1 MLTETCSDAVAP
13 AEFAIT
19 WPFEVSKSKLRSTAI
34 DELRVLSRTSASE
47 FRCGYGLGF
56 YIQRS
61 AKSWPDTDH
70 FADGNSKR
78 DSDPYAVS
86 GNNTNPNPTLV
97 ADETGKFEERYSCAM
112 NVGQNVLE
120 IALTVSPSTLDA
132 KLIRT
137 PAINRL
143 FLNYWTAITI

>member
-1 MLTETCSDAVAP
+1 
-13 AEFAIT
+13 
-19 WPFEVSKSKLRSTAI
+19 
-34 DELRVLSRTSASE
+34 
-47 FRCGYGLGF
+47 
-56 YIQRS
+56 
-61 AKSWPDTDH
+61 
-70 FADGNSKR
+70 
-78 DSDPYAVS
+78 
-86 GNNTNPNPTLV
+86 V

-143 FLNYWTAITI
+143 FLNYWTAITIGS